1 MAEKNEEFKGVTA
14 DEAYKIILA
23 KRHEILDH
31 FAKAYIAETGL
42 KPSEIELCTQ
52 QNVNGTMIEN
62 VFFFRRKAT

>member
-1 MAEKNEEFKGVTA
+1 MKNEEYQGVDA
-14 DEAYKIILA
+14 EEAWKIILA

-52 QNVNGTMIEN
+52 QRTTDKTIEH
-62 VFFFRRKAT
+62 VFFFRRKT